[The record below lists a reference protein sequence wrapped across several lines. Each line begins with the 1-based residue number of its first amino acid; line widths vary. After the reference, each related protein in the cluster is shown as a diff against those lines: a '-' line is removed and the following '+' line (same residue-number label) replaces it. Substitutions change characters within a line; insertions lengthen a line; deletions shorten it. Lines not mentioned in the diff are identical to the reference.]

1 MAEAALK
8 LVETN
13 EVEEKALSIVDQA
26 KAIKVTDSE
35 SYTVAGTFWKQIK
48 DMMKEIAD
56 TFDPLIESA
65 HKQHKLALEKKA
77 KFYAPLEKAYKDV
90 KHLMSDYDAEQEKIR
105 KAEEARLAEI
115 ARKEEEERRL
125 AEAIAIEEEAK
136 RNGATKEEAAQEA
149 ATIINEPVYVPPV
162 VVPKSVPKMQ
172 GGPVYRTIWKFRI
185 KNAALIPR
193 EYMTPD
199 EVKIGG
205 VVRAMKSATN
215 IPGIEAYEERV

>member
-1 MAEAALK
+1 MEPALK
-8 LVETN
+8 LVEPI

-26 KAIKVTDSE
+26 KAVKVVDSE
-35 SYTVAGTFWKQIK
+35 SYTAAGIFWKQIK
-48 DMMKEIAD
+48 DMMKEVAD

-90 KHLMSDYDAEQEKIR
+90 KKLMSDYDAEQERIR

-115 ARKEEEERRL
+115 ARKEEEDRRL
-125 AEAIAIEEEAK
+125 QEAISAEQSG
-136 RNGATKEEAAQEA
+136 NKEEADA
-149 ATIINEPVYVPPV
+149 IIETPVYVPPV
-162 VVPKSVPKMQ
+162 VLQKTTPKLS

-185 KNAALIPR
+185 KNSAIIPR

-215 IPGIEAYEERV
+215 IPGIEVYEERV